1 MLKDDDNLPEWVQS
15 KITKAEDY
23 MSTVANYLESEM
35 NEEVGA
41 SKKQETTFH
50 KKLDT
55 LVHKTFGKR
64 KEEMKEA
71 KETGFEKTFRKNTG
85 ETYDQYANRRAK
97 EEDERQ
103 EKMKKQKEDYIKQGI
118 IKAESYE
125 LSEGRPSQRHPL
137 EGHEYHRKSD
147 AELVGIAKDA
157 HKAAEAMKSHNTTAE
172 NKYRDQ
178 ANDSATVRYFRKK
191 SGMPDWYKKKYGHMK
206 EDVEIDEAIRHEIA
220 GAVGQ
225 FIGNKIDPVHGDIMR
240 MHGKE
245 AYRQAAYHIRKTVN
259 DVKDA
264 VSSLHDRLHK
274 QLRTG
279 GLTTEE
285 VEELEEG
292 NKLTLDNILSKGE
305 QINDRIQKHMDAAD
319 FHRDQARKVD
329 AKDSKDIE
337 GYNRHASL
345 TDLHAKAFWSLRHHK
360 KSPNGNHLKDY
371 IATHKRIQDRY
382 KKDPKLTKEEVELDE
397 MDKSQ
402 PASSRGAEGLPLEK
416 KADPAKTDK
425 VKQDALKALQKQYKK
440 VKEEVELDEARYPGF
455 RPGLGLGKRGAPS
468 QRDNYKDFNDGRP
481 LGFTPIKDKKPEEPK
496 KMKEEVELDEVS
508 ADVAKRVAQ
517 ARDRSAV
524 ANKLTSTQSRRLKM
538 GDKGGD
544 PDMNAAKA
552 LKSAMKRG
560 AKNVYGEEVEL
571 LDEKN
576 EPTNPELWSRAK
588 TLAKSKFDVYPSAYA
603 NGWASK
609 WYKSKGGG
617 WRSVSEEVDLDEGY
631 FKNQEIERQETE
643 RLAKRNEPPF
653 TPDKPKKKSVV
664 VGKKP
669 EGYSRAR
676 QLARQAMQKYT
687 TPVKEAKEMSRKA
700 KIVKDAMK
708 KNDSEDKFQARPEL
722 GDSVTRNL

>member
-1 MLKDDDNLPEWVQS
+1 MKKFRELSEQHREKGRFKPTVPHNVSNTSGGTPRETSDSANVKLREAIKD
-15 KITKAEDY
+15 K
-23 MSTVANYLESEM
+23 
-35 NEEVGA
+35 VGA

-71 KETGFEKTFRKNTG
+71 KETGFQKTFRKNTG

-103 EKMKKQKEDYIKQGI
+103 EQMKKQKEDYIKQGI
-118 IKAESYE
+118 IKAESVELDEATDHSQMAAMHSAKAQDHGKMAASYHSDTDSSDLADRHME
-125 LSEGRPSQRHPL
+125 LSREH
-137 EGHEYHRKSD
+137 
-147 AELVGIAKDA
+147 A
-157 HKAAEAMKSHNTTAE
+157 KAATLHTKAAKSGNPDHSHEAHEASADVKYLAKQYNESVELDEAM
-172 NKYRDQ
+172 
-178 ANDSATVRYFRKK
+178 
-191 SGMPDWYKKKYGHMK
+191 
-206 EDVEIDEAIRHEIA
+206 RHEIA
-220 GAVGQ
+220 GQVAR
-225 FIGNKIDPVHGDIMR
+225 FIGNKIDPVHGDIMHA
-240 MHGKE
+240 HGKE
-245 AYRQAAYHIRKTVN
+245 AYRQAAYHIRGTIHH
-259 DVKDA
+259 
-264 VSSLHDRLHK
+264 VSKAISDLHDKLHRH
-274 QLRTG
+274 LRTG
-279 GLTTEE
+279 NPIRIGEDTGQADARKTTPSSKEEQQKVFDKHKERMKQLAKEE
-285 VEELEEG
+285 VELDES

-319 FHRDQARKVD
+319 FHRNQARKID
-329 AKDSKDIE
+329 AKDPNDIE

-360 KSPNGNHLKDY
+360 KSPNGNHLNDY
-371 IATHKRIQDRY
+371 TATHKKIQSRY
-382 KKDPKLTKEEVELDE
+382 KKEPQLTKEEVELDE
-397 MDKSQ
+397 GKY
-402 PASSRGAEGLPLEK
+402 GAFRVGPKRPKYPYVPQGNSDPRTGLPLGFSNPPKSEK
-416 KADPAKTDK
+416 P
-425 VKQDALKALQKQYKK
+425 
-440 VKEEVELDEARYPGF
+440 E
-455 RPGLGLGKRGAPS
+455 
-468 QRDNYKDFNDGRP
+468 
-481 LGFTPIKDKKPEEPK
+481 DKKMK
-496 KMKEEVELDEVS
+496 KEEVELDEVS

-517 ARDRSAV
+517 ARDISAV
-524 ANKLTSTQSRRLKM
+524 VNRLTPTQSRRLKM
-538 GDKGGD
+538 KDSGGE
-544 PDMNAAKA
+544 PFMNAAKA

-617 WRSVSEEVDLDEGY
+617 WRSVSEETELEEGY

-687 TPVKEAKEMSRKA
+687 TPVKEEKDMSKKA
-700 KIVKDAMK
+700 KVVKDIMK
-708 KNDSEDKFQARPEL
+708 KSPDDKFQANPEL
-722 GDSVTRNL
+722 SNSVTRNL